1 MKRTRKMSWVKFL
14 LVKIN
19 ILKIDLDLSKP
30 MKNAES
36 NSIHQDV
43 SF

>member
-1 MKRTRKMSWVKFL
+1 MSWVKFL

-19 ILKIDLDLSKP
+19 ISKIDLHLSKP
-30 MKNAES
+30 MKKAES
-36 NSIHQDV
+36 NNIHQDL